1 MDFINIIGFLAAAGT
16 TIAFVPQVIHSVKTK
31 STKDISL
38 AMYSLFCIGIS
49 LWIIYGI
56 YLNSYPIILANSIT
70 LILAIIVLFT
80 KFRYG

>member
-16 TIAFVPQVIHSVKTK
+16 TIAFIPQVIRSVKTK
-31 STKDISL
+31 STKDISF

-56 YLNSYPIILANSIT
+56 FLNSYPIILANSIT
-70 LILAIIVLFT
+70 LILAITVLIT
-80 KFRYG
+80 KLQYG